1 MNQLFF
7 LFCLD
12 GYFLAYMQNSPD
24 AITDTDVFCDK
35 LLNKLK
41 ENVILH
47 LEILFMG
54 EGDSKYFII
63 K

>member
-1 MNQLFF
+1 M
-7 LFCLD
+7 D

-24 AITDTDVFCDK
+24 AITDTDVFLRDK
-35 LLNKLK
+35 LLDKLK

-47 LEILFMG
+47 LERLFMG